1 MATWISVNNFM
12 FLSDRQRRTIY
23 TIFVNFGEEVPK
35 SPLSEAVER
44 MTTETFDKA
53 KEEVLKK
60 VENIHHIYAP
70 PPYPR
75 ANKRDGI

>member
-1 MATWISVNNFM
+1 
-12 FLSDRQRRTIY
+12 
-23 TIFVNFGEEVPK
+23 
-35 SPLSEAVER
+35 

-70 PPYPR
+70 PPTPALTKGWYI
-75 ANKRDGI
+75 GILPVRQSVHMSG

>member
-1 MATWISVNNFM
+1 
-12 FLSDRQRRTIY
+12 
-23 TIFVNFGEEVPK
+23 
-35 SPLSEAVER
+35 

-70 PPYPR
+70 LPR
-75 ANKRDGI
+75 ANKGVVYMNPTHQTICPYGLVRTTSP